1 MSNSRSELVWDLL
14 TSILSDTP
22 FFFFFWSSRYWHEI
36 WISEH
41 ALFYESIKA
50 NLTTTRI
57 CNSTDVTVKK
67 KTASH
72 YYCTW
77 KKVKTKQNKTKN
89 HFMLR
94 PLPVSTLVTKWATM
108 PIGQNSRHKE
118 TECRVSISF
127 SIPSWYTCLNYMK
140 REESVL
146 SENAIAIVLYGLS
159 IVCLCRNSFSTARSK
174 IGLQKVHEKR
184 ENGR

>member
-14 TSILSDTP
+14 TSILSDTS

-67 KTASH
+67 NSKPLLLH
-72 YYCTW
+72 M
-77 KKVKTKQNKTKN
+77 KKGKNKKKN

-146 SENAIAIVLYGLS
+146 SENAIAIVLYGIS
-159 IVCLCRNSFSTARSK
+159 IVYLCRNLFSTAHSK